1 VDNLFPANLIP
12 QTRRTLGKICPLQ
25 FSSHKEV
32 LKAQALTIIS
42 HSSQKNYLKMRTTQT
57 KGKEGMTSK
66 KTTSSLKSS
75 RDMDNSALH
84 ELFVTELKDIY
95 WAEKHL
101 VKNLPKLVKAATSQ
115 ELKEAIQMHLE
126 ETEQQVTRLEQVFES
141 IDEKVSAKKCEAMA
155 GLVEEAND
163 GVLDT
168 DEGTMVRDV
177 AIIASAQ
184 KVEHYEI
191 AAYGTLRT
199 LAQVMGHTEAE
210 QLLSETLDEEKSAD
224 EKLTEIAE
232 GFVNESASDE
242 EK

>member
-1 VDNLFPANLIP
+1 
-12 QTRRTLGKICPLQ
+12 
-25 FSSHKEV
+25 
-32 LKAQALTIIS
+32 
-42 HSSQKNYLKMRTTQT
+42 MRTTQT
-57 KGKEGMTSK
+57 KGKGTTSK
-66 KTTSSLKSS
+66 KSLTGSQGKSAFSSQGA
-75 RDMDNSALH
+75 DMDNSALH
-84 ELFVTELKDIY
+84 ELFVNQLKDLY

-101 VKNLPKLVKAATSQ
+101 VKSLPKMVKAATSQ

-126 ETEQQVTRLEQVFES
+126 ETEEQVSRLEQVFES

-155 GLVEEAND
+155 GLVDEANQ
-163 GVLDT
+163 GVADT

-191 AAYGTLRT
+191 ASYGTLRT

-210 QLLSETLDEEKSAD
+210 QLLSETLEEEKGAD

-232 GFVNESASDE
+232 GFVNESASGE

>member
-1 VDNLFPANLIP
+1 
-12 QTRRTLGKICPLQ
+12 
-25 FSSHKEV
+25 
-32 LKAQALTIIS
+32 
-42 HSSQKNYLKMRTTQT
+42 MRTTQT
-57 KGKEGMTSK
+57 KGKESSTSK
-66 KTTSSLKSS
+66 KSTGGLKSS

-115 ELKEAIQMHLE
+115 ELKEALQMHLE

-191 AAYGTLRT
+191 ASYGTLRT